1 MGLVLVN
8 KLFVFLLSIYIS
20 AYIEAGESLY
30 SLREVNMDGMDILH
44 VEITMLVEVEIFSPC
59 LLIQTIKDVY

>member
-1 MGLVLVN
+1 ME
-8 KLFVFLLSIYIS
+8 Y
-20 AYIEAGESLY
+20 
-30 SLREVNMDGMDILH
+30 ILH